1 MSAPTITAAEVERLV
16 EVLDGAVG
24 WMIAAEVAMALWSR
38 DSEANKRRVRAIAS
52 AAGAGVVSYP
62 GSPGYKLWK
71 RCTVDELHACVA
83 AYTSQADEM
92 RRRRDLYWANARP
105 KSRSWFVNCAGGVGS
120 WMARLWLKR

>member
-1 MSAPTITAAEVERLV
+1 MSAPTIEAVDVERLV
-16 EVLDGAVG
+16 AVLEDAAG
-24 WMIAAEVAMALWSR
+24 WMVAAEVAVALWSR
-38 DSEANKRRVRAIAS
+38 DSDANKRRVRAIAS

-92 RRRRDLYWANARP
+92 RPRRELYRMRLHREHPMKFDRP
-105 KSRSWFVNCAGGVGS
+105 APELVPTRGQLSF
-120 WMARLWLKR
+120 L

>member
-1 MSAPTITAAEVERLV
+1 MSAPIVEAADVQRLV
-16 EVLDGAVG
+16 EVLDGAAG
-24 WMIAAEVAMALWSR
+24 WMIAAEIAVALWAR
-38 DSEANKRRVRAIAS
+38 DSEGNKRRVRAIAS

-92 RRRRDLYWANARP
+92 RRRRDLYRMRLHREHPAKFDRP
-105 KSRSWFVNCAGGVGS
+105 APELTPTRGQITF
-120 WMARLWLKR
+120 L

>member
-1 MSAPTITAAEVERLV
+1 MSAPTITAADVKRLV
-16 EVLDGAVG
+16 EVLDGATG
-24 WMIAAEVAMALWSR
+24 WMIAAEVAVALWSR

-62 GSPGYKLWK
+62 GSPGYKLWT

-92 RRRRDLYWANARP
+92 RRRRDLYRMRLHRQYPANFDRP
-105 KSRSWFVNCAGGVGS
+105 APE
-120 WMARLWLKR
+120 LKPSQGQITFL